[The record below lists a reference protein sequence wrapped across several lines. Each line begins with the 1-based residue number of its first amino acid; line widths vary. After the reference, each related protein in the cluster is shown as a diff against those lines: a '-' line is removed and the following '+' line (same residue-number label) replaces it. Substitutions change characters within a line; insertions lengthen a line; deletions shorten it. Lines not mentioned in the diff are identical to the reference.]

1 MGVKKHLSV
10 ALILTAAFLLMG
22 YPDPVH
28 ASPRAGESGVE
39 SRIVKFIKDLYPDG
53 NSVRVKLNSLPSTIK
68 ENARVVNVSFV
79 KVPDVNGDGI
89 CSVEIRHPAGRTT
102 QAVQV
107 PFKVFSRRELFV
119 LKQAGQKGDLI
130 SEKDITVRETYMNGK
145 MAGYPGSADEVVG
158 KALKRDVPAN
168 TVITDQVLE
177 NQVVMKRGDIVTII
191 AESNKLVVR
200 AKGRTIDRG
209 RVGENIRV
217 KNIASGKELT
227 AKVISGTAV
236 KVEF

>member
-1 MGVKKHLSV
+1 M
-10 ALILTAAFLLMG
+10 
-22 YPDPVH
+22 
-28 ASPRAGESGVE
+28 
-39 SRIVKFIKDLYPDG
+39 
-53 NSVRVKLNSLPSTIK
+53 
-68 ENARVVNVSFV
+68 
-79 KVPDVNGDGI
+79 
-89 CSVEIRHPAGRTT
+89 
-102 QAVQV
+102 
-107 PFKVFSRRELFV
+107 PFKVFSKRGLFV

-130 SEKDITVRETYMNGK
+130 SEKDIIVRETYMNGK
-145 MAGYPGSADEVVG
+145 LAGYPASADEVIG

-191 AESNKLVVR
+191 AESNKLIVH
-200 AKGRTIDRG
+200 AKGRTIDKG
-209 RVGENIRV
+209 RIGENIRV